1 LSAAL
6 FTLAI
11 EFNKSITAV
20 AQISGY
26 YLLVVGATG
35 PFVSA
40 FSTKWG
46 KRPVFAASSLFGV
59 IGVIIG
65 MSVSDYNGLL
75 AARIVT
81 GFSTSAYESVIISAI
96 GDLYFV
102 HERGVRISV
111 VNFMLAAISNGVAII
126 AGPITANLGWKY
138 NFYILFPFVT
148 LQLIALLFLVPE
160 TSYRRQAIYDI
171 DTNSA
176 LDLNRL
182 GEVEKRARD
191 HEEVASANPSDPENP
206 TTERVTTTSSGYHA
220 PPPKKTYWQSMAL
233 YTGSYTDDP
242 VWKMLLAVVAILANI
257 GADWTIFISG
267 LLVAWYV
274 AISFLSSQLLSL
286 PPYGYTAAGV
296 GYVSVGPLLG
306 GIFGAVGCSLVMDPM
321 LKWLTRLN
329 KGV

>member
-1 LSAAL
+1 MAA
-6 FTLAI
+6 
-11 EFNKSITAV
+11 N
-20 AQISGY
+20 G
-26 YLLVVGATG
+26 
-35 PFVSA
+35 
-40 FSTKWG
+40 
-46 KRPVFAASSLFGV
+46 
-59 IGVIIG
+59 
-65 MSVSDYNGLL
+65 YNGLL

-111 VNFMLAAISNGVAII
+111 VNFMLAAISNGVSII

-148 LQLIALLFLVPE
+148 LQFIALLLFVPE
-160 TSYRRQAIYDI
+160 TAYRRQAIYDI

-182 GEVEKRARD
+182 GDVEKRARA
-191 HEEVASANPSDPENP
+191 HEEVAPANGVDSEAQA
-206 TTERVTTTSSGYHA
+206 ERVTTTANGYHP
-220 PPPKKTYWQSMAL
+220 PPPKKTYWQSLAL
-233 YTGSYTDDP
+233 YTGSYTDDS
-242 VWKMLLAVVAILANI
+242 VIKMILSTIVILANI
-257 GADWTIFISG
+257 GASWTIFISG

-274 AISFLSSQLLSL
+274 AISFLSSQLFSL

-306 GIFGAVGCSLVMDPM
+306 GIFGAVGCGLVMDPM